1 MKKEEVMNT
10 ISGTAIAVK
19 PVSKSPIMPMAASS
33 AAPSAVPRAER
44 RREATDRKLMH
55 ATLQIAVERGI
66 SGVTIEE
73 VARRSGVAKTTIY
86 RRYHN
91 SNELLRSISAM
102 YLVSG
107 EAGPVPSPTREHF
120 TQLLQRLVDWVHD
133 NNIDVKHV
141 GIVLSSEAEFFH
153 HIVDQVITP
162 WLKRVRT
169 FIGQG
174 VAQGIFRPGIDERLL
189 LSTIIG
195 SLVAYEAIMGTGS
208 AASAGAYADAEATGA
223 GADGAEA
230 GAGAGTDADAG
241 ADGAEAGAG
250 ADTDI
255 VATDGGMAHGAISGM
270 ASGADSNVAT
280 GTDSDTSDHGWM
292 GMTTAS
298 GLSDATGTS
307 WADRMADLLWPAL
320 LK

>member
-1 MKKEEVMNT
+1 MNT
-10 ISGTAIAVK
+10 ISGTAIAAE
-19 PVSKSPIMPMAASS
+19 PVSKSPVMPMAAPS

-107 EAGPVPSPTREHF
+107 EAGTVPSPTREHF
-120 TQLLQRLVDWVHD
+120 TQLLQRLVDWVRD

-195 SLVAYEAIMGTGS
+195 SLVAYEAIMGTGG
-208 AASAGAYADAEATGA
+208 AASAGAYAGADAAGAGAEASA
-223 GADGAEA
+223 DADADGAEA
-230 GAGAGTDADAG
+230 S
-241 ADGAEAGAG
+241 

-255 VATDGGMAHGAISGM
+255 VATDGGMAHGVVSSM
-270 ASGADSNVAT
+270 ASGADTGTAIGADSNVT
-280 GTDSDTSDHGWM
+280 TRTDSDTSDHGWM
-292 GMTTAS
+292 MTAAS

>member
-10 ISGTAIAVK
+10 ISGTAITAK
-19 PVSKSPIMPMAASS
+19 PVSKSPVMPMAAPS
-33 AAPSAVPRAER
+33 AAPRAER

-120 TQLLQRLVDWVHD
+120 TQLLQRLVDWVRD

-162 WLKRVRT
+162 WLKQVRT

-208 AASAGAYADAEATGA
+208 ADGAGAYADA
-223 GADGAEA
+223 
-230 GAGAGTDADAG
+230 DADDVAD

-255 VATDGGMAHGAISGM
+255 VATDGGMAHGAVSGM
-270 ASGADSNVAT
+270 ASGADSNVTT
-280 GTDSDTSDHGWM
+280 GTDSATSDHSWM
-292 GMTTAS
+292 GLTAAS